1 MNPYHKHQE
10 LGVDYL
16 VVKSVSSISIAKVS
30 RLVAQIAEQII
41 LLLHGIEK
49 WPERVSS
56 SAHACANLVH
66 LNII

>member
-16 VVKSVSSISIAKVS
+16 VAKSFSFISIEKVS
-30 RLVAQIAEQII
+30 RLVAQVAEQII

-49 WPERVSS
+49 WPEQVSS
-56 SAHACANLVH
+56 SAHAGANLVH